1 MQGSTLHIVT
11 ELAEGGN
18 LHDKLRRVGRAK
30 TLLNEKLVWK
40 YFIQTALGLYH
51 IHARNILH
59 RDVKCMNIFLT
70 RNDDVKVGDLGVAK
84 VLDSSL
90 DMAQTMVHAR
100 PSTPKEPSAAP
111 TSGRPPFPA
120 PDASLCARRSARPTI
135 SRRSCARGGR
145 TTTARTRGRSAA
157 CSSSCAPSGTNQTRR
172 VHFAWWGAPQPPRR
186 ARGGATS
193 TTSHCR
199 PAAVSRLSGAPREQA
214 PI

>member
-157 CSSSCAPSGTNQTRR
+157 CSSSCAPPG
-172 VHFAWWGAPQPPRR
+172 GAPPPAPPPVLNGHFSSQPPY
-186 ARGGATS
+186 
-193 TTSHCR
+193 
-199 PAAVSRLSGAPREQA
+199 
-214 PI
+214 